1 MPWSPPF
8 LWPGVPIKYY
18 DIEITNTRGE
28 STHHP
33 VNTTFSDAALS
44 FTVFADDDEMTD
56 SEACDSLYII
66 ISAVGSD
73 QKNLPTF
80 TVSGGYIPCKYLIRI
95 SPNNDVHMIIFI
107 SSEHNYY
114 FGSKHHSPL

>member
-1 MPWSPPF
+1 M
-8 LWPGVPIKYY
+8 
-18 DIEITNTRGE
+18 RGE

-33 VNTTFSDAALS
+33 INTTFSDAALS

-56 SEACDSLYII
+56 FEACDSLYMT

-95 SPNNDVHMIIFI
+95 SPNNDVHMIIIFI
-107 SSEHNYY
+107 SSEHNHF
-114 FGSKHHSPL
+114 FGSKHHSSL